1 MRLLADSLPKAMARA
16 SSYASGD
23 VVAWAEQNFPIPDP
37 ARPIVLEPHQ
47 KALLRLVEAR
57 NPDGTHRYKTA
68 VYSTPKKSGK
78 TTIAALVAR
87 LRAETGG
94 PFQEIYCVANDL
106 EQAQGRVFQAAR
118 TSIQLTPSWQR
129 RWKITER
136 ELIHIPSGSVIR
148 AIPSDY
154 KGEAGANPSLTT
166 WTELWGYDS
175 ERCRRLWDELTPV
188 PTRDSTRL
196 VETYAGFEGESDLL
210 WELYERG
217 VLNGHQLNA
226 WELHEL
232 AHVGLSY
239 FQEAPNP
246 DSIVPIWVDEAASL
260 LVYWDSGEG
269 ARRMPW
275 QRGEEA
281 KAYYAEQEQSLRP
294 KAFERLH
301 LNRWVT
307 AESSFVPI
315 EWWDACREDLPP
327 FEPDH
332 CRDAV
337 VLGVDAAS
345 TGDSFAVVAVT
356 RHPQRHGDVA
366 IRACRKW
373 DPPKGGRIDYSGPE
387 EFIRTVCQHYRVV
400 QIAYDPHQLEDMMQR
415 LYRERV
421 AWCEPFPQGNDRLM
435 ADRRFYDLIVNRRL
449 AHHGDPDMREHIQN
463 ANAKLQKDEDSTLR
477 IVKKAPNRK
486 IDLAV
491 AASMACHRCLYLLL

>member
-1 MRLLADSLPKAMARA
+1 MATAASRA
-16 SSYASGD
+16 TGD
-23 VVAWAEQNFPIPDP
+23 IVAWAERSFYIPDP
-37 ARPIVLEPHQ
+37 PCPISLEPHQ
-47 KALLRLVEAR
+47 KALLRLIEAR
-57 NPDGTHRYKTA
+57 NPDGTHRYKTV

-87 LRAETGG
+87 FRAETGSR
-94 PFQEIYCVANDL
+94 FQEFYCIANDF
-106 EQAQGRVFQAAR
+106 EQAQGRVFHAAR
-118 TSIQLTPSWQR
+118 TSIELSPGWR
-129 RWKITER
+129 RYWKTGER
-136 ELIHIPSGSVIR
+136 ELLHLPSGSVIK
-148 AIPSDY
+148 AIPNDY
-154 KGEAGANPSLTT
+154 KGEAGANPSLTI
-166 WTELWGYDS
+166 WTELWGYES
-175 ERCRRLWDELTPV
+175 ERSRRLWEELTPV

-196 VETYAGFEGESDLL
+196 VETYAGFEGESELL
-210 WELYERG
+210 WDLYERG
-217 VLNGHQLNA
+217 VLHGHQLNA
-226 WELHEL
+226 RELHEL
-232 AHVGLSY
+232 ADIGLVV
-239 FQEAPNP
+239 FEEAPNP
-246 DSIVPIWVDEAASL
+246 DSLVPIWVDEAASL
-260 LVYWDSGEG
+260 LVYWDSGEAG
-269 ARRMPW
+269 RRMPW
-275 QRGEEA
+275 QRGEEGR
-281 KAYYAEQEQSLRP
+281 AYYAEQEQSLRP

-307 AESSFVPI
+307 AESSFVPV

-332 CRDAV
+332 CKDAV

-415 LYRERV
+415 LYREGV
-421 AWCEPFPQGNDRLM
+421 AWCEPFPQEKDRLM

-449 AHHGDPDMREHIQN
+449 AHDGDPDMREHIRN
-463 ANAKLQKDEDSTLR
+463 ANAKLQKDQDSTLR
-477 IVKKAPNRK
+477 IVKKAAGRK
-486 IDLAV
+486 VDLAV